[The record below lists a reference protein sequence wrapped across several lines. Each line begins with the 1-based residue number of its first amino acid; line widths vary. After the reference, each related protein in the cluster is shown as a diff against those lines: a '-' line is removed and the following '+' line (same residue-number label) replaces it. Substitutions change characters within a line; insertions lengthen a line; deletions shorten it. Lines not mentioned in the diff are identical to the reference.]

1 MKIRNGFVSNSSS
14 SSFIA
19 KGFVLDREEYKKYEE
34 EIAKAFNITWETEGF
49 DDYEIYD
56 NRKEAL
62 NNSEL
67 FIAENIEDGAPKDKV
82 IIGETIED
90 LGEDDYYFHNHTLDC
105 EPSEILNK
113 IKSIIGEHPVKIIV
127 GTKSC

>member
-19 KGFVLDREEYKKYEE
+19 KGFVLDRKEYKKYEE

-56 NRKEAL
+56 NRKEAIY
-62 NNSEL
+62 NSEL
-67 FIAENIEDGAPKDKV
+67 FIAENIEDGAPRGKV
-82 IIGETIED
+82 IIGEMIYEAD
-90 LGEDDYYFHNHTLDC
+90 ENCDYLGYQELDC
-105 EPSEILNK
+105 SLSDVTSK
-113 IKSIIGEHPVKIIV
+113 IKSVIGDYPLKVIV
-127 GTKSC
+127 SSKSC